1 MLRILAFSFALVA
14 SVACAQ
20 PSPTAP
26 VAPAGNNAGTPPA
39 ETAPKAKPV
48 APAETAATPAA
59 ATAPAPTAAPTA
71 PAAKKTAASARISVS
86 QCNVDGPFAAITFDD
101 GPHGSQ
107 TPRLLKMLKE
117 RGIRSTFFVVGQ
129 CVAANPEIAKQ
140 IVAEGHEIASHSWS
154 HPLLSQMGEEG
165 VRDQLQRT
173 HDVIRQE
180 TGVVPTLMRPPFG
193 GFTATQKAWAHGV
206 WGYKCIL
213 WDVDSNDWKHRSP
226 AKTQSIIL
234 ASSRPGSII
243 LCHDIHK
250 STIDAMPATLDG
262 LLAKGLKLVTVSEL
276 LKLEAE
282 RPAPAASAKPAAAA
296 RTLTPK
302 EGAAAATSLG
312 ELQSAEAAKPAPA
325 KP

>member
-1 MLRILAFSFALVA
+1 MLRTLAFSFAMAA

-20 PSPTAP
+20 QSPADPAP
-26 VAPAGNNAGTPPA
+26 PAADHAGNPPA

-48 APAETAATPAA
+48 APAPPAA
-59 ATAPAPTAAPTA
+59 AAVA
-71 PAAKKTAASARISVS
+71 PAAALTAPLAKKAVANNRISVS

-154 HPLLSQMGEEG
+154 HPLLSKMGEEG

-180 TGVVPTLMRPPFG
+180 TGVTPTLMRPPFG
-193 GFTATQKAWAHGV
+193 GFTATQRAWAHGV
-206 WGYKCIL
+206 WGYQCIL
-213 WDVDSNDWKHRSP
+213 WDVDSYDWKHRSP

-234 ASSRPGSII
+234 ATSRPGSII

-250 STIDAMPATLDG
+250 TTIDAMPATLDG

-276 LKLEAE
+276 LKMEAE
-282 RPAPAASAKPAAAA
+282 RPAPAAQTKPAPAA

-302 EGAAAATSLG
+302 EGANAATSLG
-312 ELQSAEAAKPAPA
+312 ELQTTDAAKATPAPA
-325 KP
+325 KPQ

>member
-1 MLRILAFSFALVA
+1 MLRILAFSFAFTA
-14 SVACAQ
+14 AVACAQ
-20 PSPTAP
+20 QPPVDSTAP
-26 VAPAGNNAGTPPA
+26 LSGNTGTPPS
-39 ETAPKAKPV
+39 ETIPKAKPTLPTG
-48 APAETAATPAA
+48 APDSAA
-59 ATAPAPTAAPTA
+59 AI
-71 PAAKKTAASARISVS
+71 ASPVARKAVASNRISVS

-101 GPHGSQ
+101 GPHGVQ

-129 CVAANPEIAKQ
+129 CVADNPEIARQ
-140 IVAEGHEIASHSWS
+140 IVAEGHEVASHSWS
-154 HPLLSQMGEEG
+154 HPLLSKMGEEG

-180 TGVVPTLMRPPFG
+180 TGVAPTLMRPPFG
-193 GFTATQKAWAHGV
+193 GFTATQRAWAHGV
-206 WGYKCIL
+206 WGYQCIL
-213 WDVDSNDWKHRSP
+213 WDVDSLDWKHRTP

-234 ASSRPGSII
+234 GNARAGSII

-250 STIDAMPATLDG
+250 TTVDAMPATLDG

-282 RPAPAASAKPAAAA
+282 RPGPAAQAKLAPAA

-302 EGAAAATSLG
+302 EAANAATTLS
-312 ELQSAEAAKPAPA
+312 EVQPADAAKPPPASA